1 MLDTFKWNS
10 IDNSNEEA
18 FINNVVY
25 KRKKQAETV
34 TISCIVCN
42 NLISTIEDI
51 ETAKISNCCNSCNDI
66 YFIPN
71 KEKWLKG
78 WRPIIINNNES

>member
-1 MLDTFKWNS
+1 MLDTLDWKS
-10 IDNSNEEA
+10 IDKSNEEA
-18 FINNVVY
+18 FENNVVY
-25 KRKKQAETV
+25 KRKKNAETV
-34 TISCIVCN
+34 PISCAVCK

-51 ETAKISNCCNSCNDI
+51 ETANNSSCCNSCNDI

-78 WRPIIINNNES
+78 WRPIIINNNEN